1 MPKRAPRTSRSQRVL
16 RALGSPVRREILWRI
31 WERELPVAAICE
43 GFRLS
48 APTISE
54 HLAVLREA
62 GLVELRPEGTTRW
75 YRANRSAIQALRG
88 LIPDDASKWEPQP
101 IFPEEALATSIVTNA
116 VVTFTEAACD
126 PASAFR
132 AFTDARLFS
141 AWLGVPVQ
149 LAGVHFA
156 CTMAWG
162 TRVRGTLEVLAPG
175 VLIAMHWDFQD
186 GDLPLPG
193 GVYRATLAITP
204 CAAGARLEVVQVV
217 SGADQAAYMQRAW
230 RFVLGRFHDRIAS
243 ALETA

>member
-1 MPKRAPRTSRSQRVL
+1 MPKRAPPVSRSQRAL
-16 RALGSPVRREILWRI
+16 KALGSPVRREILWRV

-43 GFRLS
+43 GFQLS

-54 HLAVLREA
+54 HLAVLRNA
-62 GLVELRPEGTTRW
+62 GLVEFRPDGTTRW
-75 YRANRSAIQALRG
+75 YRANRPAIQALRS
-88 LIPDDASKWEPQP
+88 LIPEGAAKWEPQP
-101 IFPEEALATSIVTNA
+101 VFPEEALATSVVSNA

-132 AFTDARLFS
+132 AFTDASLFS

-149 LAGVHFA
+149 LAGGHFA
-156 CTMAWG
+156 CALEWG

-193 GVYRATLAITP
+193 GVHRATLAITP
-204 CAAGARLEVVQVV
+204 CAAGARLEVTQLV

-230 RFVLGRFHDRIAS
+230 RFVLGRFHQRVAM
-243 ALETA
+243 ALRTP